1 MIDRSFWSQQP
12 TDTTMKKIIFILAL
26 TLSAAWN
33 MSAQKFGYVDTKYI
47 LSHMPEYKQAQ
58 DEVNKLSAQWQKEIE
73 AKYESIEKMEKA
85 YQAEK
90 ILLTEEMR
98 KKRESDIEAKR
109 QEAKDMQKQKFG
121 VDGELFKKREELIK
135 PIQDRIYEAIQQV
148 AEQKSLMVIFD
159 KANHSNL
166 LYTNPKSDLSDQVL
180 KKMGLKPGEILDDDK
195 GEGGDEEKDG
205 EEKTDELPDPRAN
218 KGKGPVKGKAEIK
231 K

>member
-1 MIDRSFWSQQP
+1 
-12 TDTTMKKIIFILAL
+12 MKHLISVLVLTLGLAL
-26 TLSAAWN
+26 NTT
-33 MSAQKFGYVDTKYI
+33 AQKFGYVDTKYI

-98 KKRESDIEAKR
+98 KKREADIEAKR

-121 VDGELFKKREELIK
+121 VEGELFKKREELIK

-148 AEQKSLMVIFD
+148 AEQKTLMVIFD

-180 KKMGLKPGEILDDDK
+180 KKMGLKPGEILDEDK
-195 GEGGDEEKDG
+195 GEGGDEDKEG
-205 EEKTDELPDPRAN
+205 EEKTNDLPDPRAN